1 MSSGARAMTSLPIAE
16 VLQTLPSLR
25 LTVEAHGL
33 MAKKALGQ
41 NFLLD
46 GNITAKIINLSL
58 SKQNKASYAGDFVY
72 EVGPGPGGLTRAVLS
87 HDPRKL
93 TVVEMDERCIA
104 IMEDIKSK
112 VGDKLSIIN
121 GDALQQNFAELDSAP
136 RHIVSNLPYNIS
148 VPLLINWL
156 KDIKSFASLT
166 LMFQKEVA
174 ERIMAPI
181 NSKDYGRISVLAQL
195 NCRISKLLDLNP
207 ECFVPAP
214 KIWSSVLL
222 FTPKEQTLSAAQIKK
237 LEHLTTLAFGQR
249 RKMIRQSLKSI
260 PDIIAKLQSLNIPE
274 TYRAE
279 QLTPEQYLA
288 LADII

>member
-1 MSSGARAMTSLPIAE
+1 MTSLPLAE
-16 VLQTLPSLR
+16 AIQTLPSLR

-46 GNITAKIINLSL
+46 SNLTSKIIHLSL
-58 SKQNKASYAGDFVY
+58 EKQKKSSYEGDFVY
-72 EVGPGPGGLTRAVLS
+72 EVGSGPGGLTRAVLS
-87 HDPRKL
+87 RNPNKL

-104 IMEDIKSK
+104 IMEDLQSK

-121 GDALQQNFAELDSAP
+121 GDALQQNFAEMDSAP

-174 ERIMAPI
+174 DRIMAPI
-181 NSKDYGRISVLAQL
+181 NNKDYGRISVLAQL
-195 NCRISKLLDLNP
+195 NCHITKLMDLNP

-222 FTPKEQTLSAAQIKK
+222 FTPKSQPLSAPQTQKI
-237 LEHLTTLAFGQR
+237 ERLTTLAFGQR

-260 PDIIAKLQSLNIPE
+260 PDIITKLQSLNIPD
-274 TYRAE
+274 TSRAE
-279 QLTPEQYLA
+279 QLTPAQYLA

>member
-1 MSSGARAMTSLPIAE
+1 MTSLPLAE
-16 VLQTLPSLR
+16 AIQTLPSLR

-46 GNITAKIINLSL
+46 SNLTSKIIHLSL
-58 SKQNKASYAGDFVY
+58 EKQKKSSYEGDFVY
-72 EVGPGPGGLTRAVLS
+72 EVGSGPGGLTRAVLS
-87 HDPRKL
+87 RNPNKL

-104 IMEDIKSK
+104 IMEDLQSK

-121 GDALQQNFAELDSAP
+121 GDALQQNFAEMDSAP

-174 ERIMAPI
+174 DRIMAPI
-181 NSKDYGRISVLAQL
+181 NNKDYGRISVLAQL
-195 NCRISKLLDLNP
+195 NCHITKLMDLNP

-222 FTPKEQTLSAAQIKK
+222 FTPKTQPLSAPQTQKI
-237 LEHLTTLAFGQR
+237 ERLTTLAFGQR

-260 PDIIAKLQSLNIPE
+260 PDIITKLQSLNIPD
-274 TYRAE
+274 TSRAE
-279 QLTPEQYLA
+279 QLTPAQYLA